1 MKIIFMGTPDFA
13 VPSLNALAD
22 AGHDIIC
29 VVAQPDKPKGRGKK
43 LVSPP
48 TIQRAR
54 GLGLPTKQP
63 RAVRRGPFVEWMKN
77 SGADLAVVIAYGR
90 ILIPDLLEAPKLGC
104 INVHASLL
112 PKYRGAAP
120 IHWAIINGETETG
133 ICTMQMDEGMDT
145 GDILLERKLS
155 IKEDET
161 TAKLWDR
168 LAEFGAKTLI
178 ETLENLEQ
186 ITPKKQEHEQ
196 ATYAPLITKNVGKI
210 DWNQSSETIHNLVRG
225 CVSWPVA
232 HTKLR
237 DKALKVWKTRIC
249 CDGKKGAPGE
259 IVSLRPFPCVATE
272 NGCVELLEIQ
282 MPSKRR
288 ASADC
293 LVNGF
298 GLQLGEFLGE
308 PQREAQREAQGEAQ

>member
-13 VPSLNALAD
+13 LPSLNALVE
-22 AGHDIIC
+22 AGHEIIC

-43 LVSPP
+43 LASPP
-48 TIQRAR
+48 TIERAR
-54 GLGLPTKQP
+54 ELGIPTKQP
-63 RAVRRGPFVEWMKN
+63 RAVRRGPFVDWMKT

-90 ILIPDLLEAPKLGC
+90 ILVPALLEAPRLGC

-133 ICTMQMDEGMDT
+133 VCTMQMDEGMDT
-145 GDILLERKLS
+145 GDVLLERKLA
-155 IKEDET
+155 INEDET
-161 TAKLWDR
+161 TAELWDR
-168 LAEFGAKTLI
+168 LADFGAKTLI
-178 ETLENLEQ
+178 ETLENLDQ
-186 ITPKKQEHEQ
+186 ITPKVQEHES
-196 ATYAPLITKNVGKI
+196 ATHAPLIAKGLGKI
-210 DWNQSSETIHNLVRG
+210 DWNQPSTTIHNLVRG

-232 HTKLR
+232 HTVLR
-237 DKALKVWKTRIC
+237 GQNLKIWKTRVC
-249 CDGKKGAPGE
+249 CDGPKGLPGA
-259 IVSLRPFPCVATE
+259 IVSLRPLPCIATQD
-272 NGCVELLEIQ
+272 GCLELLEIQ

-298 GLQLGEFLGE
+298 KLQLGETLGE
-308 PQREAQREAQGEAQ
+308 SQ